1 MDRSVT
7 ASGKQLAKIELDR
20 AFAAAR
26 RYARKSRAKN
36 IWRAYRSD
44 WQQFEAWCQTVGLQP
59 LPADP
64 ETIAIFVANQGVR
77 WAQSIDPYSTA
88 CCNSFGPLGCRACIA
103 T

>member
-44 WQQFEAWCQTVGLQP
+44 WQQFESWRRTIGLAI
-59 LPADP
+59 LPAEPD
-64 ETIAIFVANQGVR
+64 TVAMFVARTDKLTLRLMQFSVY
-77 WAQSIDPYSTA
+77 A
-88 CCNSFGPLGCRACIA
+88 
-103 T
+103 